1 MELITHKKRKYTYV
15 MSKNIISTDDF
26 ENVTVYGI
34 SITYKK
40 KSSSIEDISDNYI
53 FVKHLFEQIIEEHL
67 YPDHLF
73 DVVEDFLIEYDP
85 KKFPISIAHKY
96 PYIA

>member
-1 MELITHKKRKYTYV
+1 MTEKEQADVVLSRKAV
-15 MSKNIISTDDF
+15 FVRCCLKLMADN
-26 ENVTVYGI
+26 NV
-34 SITYKK
+34 
-40 KSSSIEDISDNYI
+40 IEDISDNYI

-85 KKFPISIAHKY
+85 KKFPISKAHKY